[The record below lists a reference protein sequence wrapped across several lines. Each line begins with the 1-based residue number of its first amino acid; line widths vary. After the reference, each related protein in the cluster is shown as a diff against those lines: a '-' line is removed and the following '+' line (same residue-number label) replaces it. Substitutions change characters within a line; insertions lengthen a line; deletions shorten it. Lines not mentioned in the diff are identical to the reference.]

1 MKKPEGKKAVIY
13 CRVSSTKQTSHGD
26 GLNSQETRC
35 REYAKYHNLKVEQV
49 FKDDM
54 SGSLIERPGMKAM
67 LSYLRKNRKD
77 QLVVIID
84 DISRLARGLEAHL
97 KLRAEIAGAGGLLAS
112 PSIEF
117 GESSD
122 ARLVENLLA
131 SVSQHQQQKNK
142 EQTLNR
148 MKSRAR
154 NGYWVFRAPWG
165 YRHLRTVGKSKVLIL
180 DQPMASIVQ
189 EALEG
194 YASGRFTCQS
204 DVRRFMLNHPRFCE
218 TGRRHV
224 PLDRVRVILTEPAY
238 AGYMEYP
245 EWDIGFR
252 KANHDG
258 LISLETFERIQ
269 DKLNGGARAKNRADL
284 HDDFPLRGHVCC
296 GECGH
301 PMTANWSKGRKAS
314 YPYYLCRQKGC
325 ARNGKSVARDKIEDA
340 FADFLRELTPAQ
352 ETVQLADMMLRDIWS
367 DLESSAQE
375 SKALLQRQTKAVEK
389 KIDQFLD
396 MMVQQD
402 SATVVGAYARKVEE
416 LEHEKAVLAEKMANC
431 GTVSKDYDQTFRTA
445 LTFLASPWNLWEN
458 GNLQERR
465 TVLNLTLSDPIQYDW
480 EKGFRT
486 PQISF
491 PFKALEG
498 FSGPEGKVVH
508 PTGFEPVAF
517 GLGIR
522 RSILLSYGCARAG

>member
-1 MKKPEGKKAVIY
+1 VSFTIRAIVIY
-13 CRVSSTKQTSHGD
+13 SHTGAQRIVPFNAH
-26 GLNSQETRC
+26 GLN
-35 REYAKYHNLKVEQV
+35 
-49 FKDDM
+49 
-54 SGSLIERPGMKAM
+54 
-67 LSYLRKNRKD
+67 
-77 QLVVIID
+77 II
-84 DISRLARGLEAHL
+84 
-97 KLRAEIAGAGGLLAS
+97 
-112 PSIEF
+112 
-117 GESSD
+117 
-122 ARLVENLLA
+122 
-131 SVSQHQQQKNK
+131 
-142 EQTLNR
+142 T
-148 MKSRAR
+148 
-154 NGYWVFRAPWG
+154 
-165 YRHLRTVGKSKVLIL
+165 GKSKTGKSAIIDIVDYCLGRGSFNVAEGAIRKKIAWFGL
-180 DQPMASIVQ
+180 HIANGSDDVFIARDNPGPGASTGSKVYFQRGVI
-189 EALEG
+189 EA

-245 EWDIGFR
+245 GWDIGFR

-498 FSGPEGKVVH
+498 FSGPEGKVVRQWRIEH
-508 PTGFEPVAF
+508 ER
-517 GLGIR
+517 GLPPR
-522 RSILLSYGCARAG
+522 ER